1 MKTNPKET
9 KKRKL
14 QLSKKTV
21 VTLNNRQV
29 LAAIGGHDKTS
40 GYSTCPT
47 MVSLIEL

>member
-21 VTLNNRQV
+21 IALNNRQIF
-29 LAAIGGHDKTS
+29 AILGGIEKTS
-40 GYSTCPT
+40 GYGTCPT
-47 MVSLIEL
+47 SQNTASK

>member
-21 VTLNNRQV
+21 LTLNNMQAK
-29 LAAIGGHDKTS
+29 AAWGGNKTS
-40 GYSTCPT
+40 GYSSCPT
-47 MVSLIEL
+47 GPLTAIQ